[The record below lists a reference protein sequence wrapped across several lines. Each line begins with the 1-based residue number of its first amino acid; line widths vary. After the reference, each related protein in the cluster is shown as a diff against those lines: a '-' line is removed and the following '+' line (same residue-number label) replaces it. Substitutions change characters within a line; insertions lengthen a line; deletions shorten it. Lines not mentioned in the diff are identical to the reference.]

1 MKTPEPIKRDHTQY
15 GNGKESPGAGS
26 FTDVSV

>member
-1 MKTPEPIKRDHTQY
+1 MKTPEQLKGTIRSMV
-15 GNGKESPGAGS
+15 NEKESPGAGS